1 MSVKKRPHVMTKEL
15 SLAGQTERFRCLFAY
30 TEVVSVGF
38 SESERRPI
46 LTPER
51 YVATVAIAAS
61 IIASVRLA
69 KVADLDLNISKV
81 VTTVQQSVR
90 LARTILDE
98 ALR

>member
-1 MSVKKRPHVMTKEL
+1 M
-15 SLAGQTERFRCLFAY
+15 
-30 TEVVSVGF
+30 SVGF
-38 SESERRPI
+38 SESERKPI

-69 KVADLDLNISKV
+69 KLADLDLNISKV
-81 VTTVQQSVR
+81 LTTVQQSVR